1 MAPSST
7 PEPEDAPAIPG
18 AIAEDPTSAPAKK
31 RRVESNLVAHAR
43 RELRILGEDRWV
55 TNGLCRVVQAF
66 ADMGHSGGSAPHA
79 ITYLERL
86 LKYQPL
92 SDLTDDPSE
101 WIDRHAE
108 GLFPTPFWQSKRNPE
123 AMSTDGGATYYL
135 LSEQTASGD
144 IATTPLHQ
152 SKPAPRDAAA
162 EPADDQPTEPVRL
175 AHQRGGI

>member
-7 PEPEDAPAIPG
+7 PETDNAPAIPG
-18 AIAEDPTSAPAKK
+18 ALNAEPTVPPAKQ

-43 RELRILGEDRWV
+43 RELRIIGEDADTIR
-55 TNGLCRVVQAF
+55 GLCRVVQAF

-79 ITYLERL
+79 IAYLERL

-92 SDLTDDPSE
+92 SDLTDDPGE

-108 GLFPTPFWQSKRNPE
+108 GMTLTPFWQSKRNPE
-123 AMSTDGGATYYL
+123 AMSTDGGKTYYL
-135 LSEQTASGD
+135 LSEQTAAGG

-152 SKPAPRDAAA
+152 SKPVNRGAA
-162 EPADDQPTEPVRL
+162 EPQEVQVDQSVR
-175 AHQRGGI
+175 RIPGTRP